1 MKKLVPEVEQ
11 VSFSGRRAVVQGQD
25 ITYVTE
31 RCVLKLTKEGLV
43 VTEIAPGVDLDQ
55 HILAQA
61 DIPLKVAPD
70 MKVMEASLFKPEP
83 MGLELA
89 RA

>member
-1 MKKLVPEVEQ
+1 
-11 VSFSGRRAVVQGQD
+11 VQGQD

-55 HILAQA
+55 HILGQS

-70 MKVMEASLFKPEP
+70 MKVMEASLFKPQP

-89 RA
+89 HA